1 MYMLRAHTYLGDD
14 PAACVNCHIM
24 SPYYATW
31 FHSSHAR
38 DATCNDCHV
47 PHENIVKKW
56 TFKGMDGMKHV
67 AAFLTKSEPQV
78 IQAHEAS
85 SQVIMNNCIR
95 CHTQLN
101 TEFVK
106 TGKIDYM
113 MSMVGEGKAC
123 WDCFGHSD
131 KTGYFVRYVR
141 IDSDCLFA
149 YDSSRCG
156 ISEKPHFTDFVFC
169 YLCSYQFCFFCYDVE
184 NSSPISFVVPLQSA
198 LFNCTSRTYGN
209 RRECGKLGAACIP
222 QYTCSYWDRDCLHSI
237 VGIYLSETGGLMR

>member
-1 MYMLRAHTYLGDD
+1 MMKFPIINRFFPSFKWKVAAVIIGGVIVGGGALFMYMLRAHTYLGDD

-24 SPYYATW
+24 TPYYATW

-38 DATCNDCHV
+38 NATCNDCHV
-47 PHENIVKKW
+47 PHENAVKKW

-85 SQVIMNNCIR
+85 SEVIMNNCIR

-113 MSMVGEGKAC
+113 MSQVGEGNAC
-123 WDCFGHSD
+123 PCRQCRYTIHWVSRNKGN
-131 KTGYFVRYVR
+131 KQEVRLSLSNRLEQRFYVLYR
-141 IDSDCLFA
+141 
-149 YDSSRCG
+149 
-156 ISEKPHFTDFVFC
+156 K
-169 YLCSYQFCFFCYDVE
+169 
-184 NSSPISFVVPLQSA
+184 
-198 LFNCTSRTYGN
+198 
-209 RRECGKLGAACIP
+209 
-222 QYTCSYWDRDCLHSI
+222 
-237 VGIYLSETGGLMR
+237 

>member
-1 MYMLRAHTYLGDD
+1 MMKFPIINRLFPSYKWKVAAVIIGGVIVGGGALFMYMLRAHTYLGDD

-24 SPYYATW
+24 TPYYATW

-38 DATCNDCHV
+38 NATCNDCHV
-47 PHENIVKKW
+47 PHENAVKKW

-85 SQVIMNNCIR
+85 SEVIMNNCIR

-113 MSMVGEGKAC
+113 MSQVGELISAAE
-123 WDCFGHSD
+123 FFNFS
-131 KTGYFVRYVR
+131 FL
-141 IDSDCLFA
+141 ISALA
-149 YDSSRCG
+149 EDSSCSACSFCSSSCD
-156 ISEKPHFTDFVFC
+156 IFT
-169 YLCSYQFCFFCYDVE
+169 
-184 NSSPISFVVPLQSA
+184 
-198 LFNCTSRTYGN
+198 CTLSVWVSKSR
-209 RRECGKLGAACIP
+209 
-222 QYTCSYWDRDCLHSI
+222 
-237 VGIYLSETGGLMR
+237 

>member
-1 MYMLRAHTYLGDD
+1 MIKLPIINRIFPSYKSKIIAVIVTGVIVGGGVLFMYMLRAHTYLGDD

-47 PHENIVKKW
+47 PHENAVKKW
-56 TFKGMDGMKHV
+56 TFKGIDGMKHV

-106 TGKIDYM
+106 DRLYAVASRRRKGLLGLSPRCPSWREELAVHGSGSYCTA
-113 MSMVGEGKAC
+113 S
-123 WDCFGHSD
+123 
-131 KTGYFVRYVR
+131 R
-141 IDSDCLFA
+141 IA
-149 YDSSRCG
+149 RAG
-156 ISEKPHFTDFVFC
+156 MAPK
-169 YLCSYQFCFFCYDVE
+169 
-184 NSSPISFVVPLQSA
+184 N
-198 LFNCTSRTYGN
+198 
-209 RRECGKLGAACIP
+209 
-222 QYTCSYWDRDCLHSI
+222 DR
-237 VGIYLSETGGLMR
+237 

>member
-1 MYMLRAHTYLGDD
+1 MMKFPIINRLFPSYKWKVAAVIIGGVIVGGGALFMYMLRAHTYLGDD

-24 SPYYATW
+24 TPYYATW

-38 DATCNDCHV
+38 NATCNDCHV
-47 PHENIVKKW
+47 PHENAVKKW

-85 SQVIMNNCIR
+85 SEVIMNNCIR

-113 MSMVGEGKAC
+113 MSQVGEGRLAGIAIVM
-123 WDCFGHSD
+123 FLMVERIP
-131 KTGYFVRYVR
+131 VRYSG
-141 IDSDCLFA
+141 SDC
-149 YDSSRCG
+149 SSSG
-156 ISEKPHFTDFVFC
+156 IACSRMAPEDGESE
-169 YLCSYQFCFFCYDVE
+169 
-184 NSSPISFVVPLQSA
+184 
-198 LFNCTSRTYGN
+198 R
-209 RRECGKLGAACIP
+209 
-222 QYTCSYWDRDCLHSI
+222 
-237 VGIYLSETGGLMR
+237 